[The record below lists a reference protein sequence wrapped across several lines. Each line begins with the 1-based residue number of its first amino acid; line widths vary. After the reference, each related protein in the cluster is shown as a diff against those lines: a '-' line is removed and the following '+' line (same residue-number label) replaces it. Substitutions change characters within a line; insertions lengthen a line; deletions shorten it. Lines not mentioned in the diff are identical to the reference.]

1 VFAWEEG
8 KEEGSS
14 PSVYLM
20 GAQQIKAAFK
30 LLSMRVVPRAME
42 ELPIKADYQL
52 KEEFPEEQVFHCKI
66 SVLLIFIFCFC
77 FLMEI
82 SE

>member
-1 VFAWEEG
+1 
-8 KEEGSS
+8 
-14 PSVYLM
+14 
-20 GAQQIKAAFK
+20 
-30 LLSMRVVPRAME
+30 ME